1 MMVPNWQPSCH
12 VGIPMATG
20 PRDHGQPANAT
31 QRAPLAFSDSQCESY
46 SAESDN
52 EYSYD
57 DKFSQAESDL
67 PTQKTPIVSE
77 QTENDDILLERA
89 KVQFSA
95 SSVQCDASGDQMN
108 EPTRHTQ
115 DEEEPQAEN
124 ARLRPQSPRPMQ
136 KMAQP
141 LDLIPGDDDDVD
153 WTRGGADSSG
163 DDN

>member
-1 MMVPNWQPSCH
+1 MLVRPVSPQDGWTINFLRP
-12 VGIPMATG
+12 
-20 PRDHGQPANAT
+20 
-31 QRAPLAFSDSQCESY
+31 
-46 SAESDN
+46 
-52 EYSYD
+52 
-57 DKFSQAESDL
+57 SDL
-67 PTQKTPIVSE
+67 PTQKTPIVSN
-77 QTENDDILLERA
+77 QTENDDIRVPPPGVFTHPDPAETCHDGTPRRILLERA

-95 SSVQCDASGDQMN
+95 SSEFQCDVSGDQMS
-108 EPTRHTQ
+108 EPNRHTQ